1 MVTSRFQLGLI
12 AALSVALGFSLSSSD
27 AVGYPAGAA
36 VSLGTNPLW
45 SASGLV
51 GRGDTVDGVVDILTV
66 PDGQVAVVTGFSAPT
81 MYLDLYQGT
90 ERLLDGHSKVATD
103 TKMFANGNGH
113 LVIESGTTL
122 KINNQWCCEGDYAYY
137 IEGYYAQP

>member
-12 AALSVALGFSLSSSD
+12 AALSVALGFSLASSD
-27 AVGYPAGAA
+27 AVGYPAGSA
-36 VSLGTNPLW
+36 VSMGTNPLW

-51 GRGDTVDGVVDILTV
+51 GRGDTVDGVVDVLTV
-66 PDGQVAVVTGFSAPT
+66 PAGQVAVVTGFAAT
-81 MYLDLYQGT
+81 TNNLDLFQNT
-90 ERLLDGHSKVATD
+90 ERVLEGHSGVARD
-103 TKMFANGNGH
+103 AKMFATGNGH

-122 KINNQWCCEGDYAYY
+122 KIDNQWCCEGDYAYY